1 MKSVFALSALALL
14 GCIFTSSAQA
24 TMLEQ
29 WDTRRLTKEA
39 KWIQRGE
46 ITSMW
51 SSWDP
56 ERRMIYTYI
65 KMRVDETLKGEK
77 KGEVLFRQPGG
88 QSGKLGMT
96 VHGVAHF
103 TRGEQALVFLKED
116 DDGAPSLAGMA
127 QGKFRIFSNPKG
139 EETALFRAPSNVE
152 FFTRGE
158 SGQVRHIVTSQTE
171 RRIPV
176 RELVAEIRAAMLE
189 SEGLLSQ

>member
-1 MKSVFALSALALL
+1 
-14 GCIFTSSAQA
+14 
-24 TMLEQ
+24 
-29 WDTRRLTKEA
+29 LTKES

-46 ITSMW
+46 IVSMW

-56 ERRMIYTYI
+56 DRRMIYTYI
-65 KMRVDETLKGEK
+65 KMRVDETLKGEQ

-103 TRGEQALVFLKED
+103 TRGERALVFLKQD

-127 QGKFRIFSNPKG
+127 QGKFRLFNSAKG
-139 EETALFRAPSNVE
+139 EEMALYRAPSSVE
-152 FFTRGE
+152 FFTRGDG
-158 SGQVRHIVTSQTE
+158 GQIRHVVSSQTE

-176 RELVAEIRAAMLE
+176 RDLIAEIKAAMLE